1 MNSQEPSSGRSGAD
15 HLLRKARELD
25 PLFRAEAAANEAAG
39 RLTDKAFSALRDHG
53 FLRALVPACF
63 GGAEVN
69 TLEALQIIE
78 ALSEA
83 DGSTGWVQM
92 ATQVSTGLAGACLP
106 AEAAR
111 ELFAGQP
118 AVIAGQG
125 APNGSAEVMKGGYKL
140 TGQWSYGSGILHS
153 SHVHSGAVVMESGKP
168 RMRPGGGGPETR
180 IFIVPTHEA
189 KMEGNWNVMGL
200 RATGSVNYSMKDV
213 FVPAEFTHGPD
224 GVDRHQGGNVYGMG
238 IIGMTTLG
246 HTGFIL
252 GAGRRML
259 DELSEFVTGKPPGRG
274 GLLPPL
280 SANQSFQEGYGR
292 AEARYRSSRALIF
305 EAWGAQQEHLDRGD
319 PPTTRDITLT
329 RLALNHATSEIAD
342 LCAWA
347 YRTAGGHALRD
358 SDLQRCFRDVFAA
371 TQHFLVSPTVL
382 QECGRELAG
391 LAKGEQ
397 WTLLGLRKAP

>member
-1 MNSQEPSSGRSGAD
+1 MNSQEQSAGRIGAE
-15 HLLRKARELD
+15 HLIKKARELD
-25 PLFRAEAAANEAAG
+25 SLFRAEAAANEAGG
-39 RLTDKAFSALRDHG
+39 RLTDKAFSALRENG
-53 FLRALVPACF
+53 FLLALVPACF
-63 GGAEVN
+63 GGAEAS

-78 ALSEA
+78 ALSLA

-92 ATQVSTGLAGACLP
+92 ATQVSTGIAAACLP
-106 AEAAR
+106 AETATQ
-111 ELFAGQP
+111 LFGGQHP
-118 AVIAGQG
+118 VIAGQG
-125 APNGSAEVMKGGYKL
+125 APNGAAEVVKGGYQL

-153 SHVHSGAVVMESGKP
+153 THIHSGAVVMENGKP
-168 RMRPGGGGPETR
+168 RQRPDGGGPETR
-180 IFIVPTHEA
+180 IFIVPTHRA

-200 RATGSVNYSMKDV
+200 RATGNVNYSMKDV

-224 GVDRHQGGNVYGMG
+224 AVDRNQGGNVYGMG

-246 HTGFIL
+246 HTGFII

-259 DELSEFVTGKPPGRG
+259 DELSDFVTAKPPGRG

-280 SANQSFQEGYGR
+280 SATQSFHEGYGR
-292 AEARYRSSRALIF
+292 AEARLRASRAMIF
-305 EAWGAQQEHLDRGD
+305 DAWGGQQKNLDRGD
-319 PPTTRDITLT
+319 PPTLRDVTLT

-342 LCAWA
+342 VCAWA
-347 YRTAGGHALRD
+347 YRTAGGYALRE

-391 LAKGEQ
+391 LAKGEE
-397 WTLLGLRKAP
+397 WTLLGLRKTP